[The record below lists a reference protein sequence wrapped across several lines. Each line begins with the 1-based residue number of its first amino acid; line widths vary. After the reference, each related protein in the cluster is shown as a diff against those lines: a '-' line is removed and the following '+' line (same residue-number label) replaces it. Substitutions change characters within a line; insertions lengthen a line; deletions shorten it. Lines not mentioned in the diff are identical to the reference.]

1 MKVFRLVL
9 AGLGAAFVLVVCI
22 KPLVGAAP
30 IGPQLTAQSPFTR
43 NDTVRQL
50 SFANRVAY
58 QRAIEEVYW
67 RHRIWPRSGATH
79 PKPKPSLDAVVSQ
92 ASIEQKVQDYL
103 RNSALLEEKWKH
115 RFYWRCSVRCL
126 SALGWRD
133 HRYKN
138 FS

>member
-92 ASIEQKVQDYL
+92 ATIEQKVL
-103 RNSALLEEKWKH
+103 
-115 RFYWRCSVRCL
+115 RCL
-126 SALGWRD
+126 SALRRD
-133 HRYKN
+133 
-138 FS
+138 